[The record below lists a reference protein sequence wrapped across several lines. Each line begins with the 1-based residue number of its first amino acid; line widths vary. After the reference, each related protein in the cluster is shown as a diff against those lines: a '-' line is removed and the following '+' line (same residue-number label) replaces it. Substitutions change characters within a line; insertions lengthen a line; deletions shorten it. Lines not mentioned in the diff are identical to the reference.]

1 MQRFLF
7 DLCAQL
13 TDGTVER
20 RSRWISDEWLARELA
35 ADPRLDRLVDLPE
48 EFVREGVTH
57 PLPYE

>member
-13 TDGTVER
+13 TDGTIER

-35 ADPRLDRLVDLPE
+35 IDPRLDRWVDLPE